1 MISVKNRK
9 EIRIETAIPYTD
21 NVLDWYRDRDQVRI
35 MNIHLESSNFQL
47 SVRDLA
53 QCSNTCQASLNQTEE
68 KNANPQINGLPT
80 NCCGRGRSWF
90 VGTVKFNRTRVVQY
104 LEQYQEKLESRPLP
118 LECMDQVSLE
128 ALLAESM
135 RLERELVPDF
145 TRLMRNS
152 IERTSGM
159 PQPRTSS
166 VLSTQQQC

>member
-1 MISVKNRK
+1 MLR
-9 EIRIETAIPYTD
+9 T
-21 NVLDWYRDRDQVRI
+21 
-35 MNIHLESSNFQL
+35 
-47 SVRDLA
+47 
-53 QCSNTCQASLNQTEE
+53 QASLNQTEE
-68 KNANPQINGLPT
+68 RSQTPSINGLPT

-90 VGTVKFNRTRVVQY
+90 VGTVQVQSAQVVQNI
-104 LEQYQEKLESRPLP
+104 EQHHKKNLESRPLP

-159 PQPRTSS
+159 PQPRTVLFCQHNSS
-166 VLSTQQQC
+166 ADRS